1 MLTVVTVHTAPVV
14 LPICAGPIL
23 DGAVA
28 VEGERIAAVGPRADL
43 KAAYPAAKGRHWP
56 GILTPGLVNAHAHLQ
71 YTDFA
76 DLATSGLPF
85 PRWIVTLSA
94 RRQTFD
100 DTAWQASARRGIHL
114 ALTTGT
120 TCLADV
126 VTNPAVLRPTARSGL
141 AGVSYVEAVA
151 ADDRI
156 WSEHARATLLHAL
169 DTAPAGRAIGVSPHT
184 LYTLGTAVYT
194 DCLAIARKRGL
205 RLHTHLAETAE
216 EVEYVLAGG
225 GALARA
231 LGRMGWEFELLGQG
245 SGRTPVAQLDALGGL
260 GSDVF
265 VAHGVHVDA
274 ADRAL
279 LRARGT
285 TVVLC
290 VRSNA
295 VLQAGE
301 PPVAAYLAE
310 GNRLAVG
317 TDSLASSPSL
327 DLLAEL
333 QALHTVARRQG
344 APSDGLARRLVEA
357 ATIGG
362 AQAMGLDDSG
372 ALRPGARADLAA
384 FDIDVTG
391 AANPEFNPYAAL
403 VTTGAGRCLGTVLAG
418 RLVHRAKVSP

>member
-1 MLTVVTVHTAPVV
+1 MCIRDRRDTTSSWLSANAISGARHSAAASSTAIAMSTSWRRRQGTQLAVHSRQTSAPGCGRNLCCRTSRPRLVSTHKFVVGVVVGCSRSAAVVGCGGRLRWWASWSAAGRSPPTGRMVTVVTVHTAPVV
-14 LPICAGPIL
+14 LPICAGPIV

-43 KAAYPAAKGRHWP
+43 QAAYPAAKGRRWP

-184 LYTLGTAVYT
+184 LYTLGTAVYA

-231 LGRMGWEFELLGQG
+231 VGRMGWE
-245 SGRTPVAQLDALGGL
+245 
-260 GSDVF
+260 
-265 VAHGVHVDA
+265 
-274 ADRAL
+274 
-279 LRARGT
+279 
-285 TVVLC
+285 
-290 VRSNA
+290 
-295 VLQAGE
+295 
-301 PPVAAYLAE
+301 
-310 GNRLAVG
+310 
-317 TDSLASSPSL
+317 
-327 DLLAEL
+327 
-333 QALHTVARRQG
+333 
-344 APSDGLARRLVEA
+344 
-357 ATIGG
+357 
-362 AQAMGLDDSG
+362 
-372 ALRPGARADLAA
+372 
-384 FDIDVTG
+384 
-391 AANPEFNPYAAL
+391 
-403 VTTGAGRCLGTVLAG
+403 
-418 RLVHRAKVSP
+418 